1 MRPVLATFVFIA
13 VFLMAAPVPKQ
24 FVRKPTAEAVEAK
37 LLAGYVTEAPEIEA
51 MKNYN
56 FAHLGID
63 KTFGELASEWG
74 ACPKG
79 VTYYYNANL
88 RVGRVQCD
96 VTDLQI
102 KFDDDKFSRNGIYDD
117 EREKYVDLHSVNHV
131 FIFNV
136 NPQGV
141 ISLPGSVVELAW
153 QDGTHRQIFPV
164 QKDNFDADLLKKLL
178 HAKNGVDFGEDGRYY
193 HILKSAYQN
202 TSPSLR

>member
-1 MRPVLATFVFIA
+1 MRPVLATFVFIV
-13 VFLMAAPVPKQ
+13 VFLITAPTPKQ

-51 MKNYN
+51 MKNYK

-79 VTYYYNANL
+79 VTYYYNASL
-88 RVGRVQCD
+88 RTGRVQCD
-96 VTDLQI
+96 VTNLQI
-102 KFDDDKFSRNGIYDD
+102 KFDDDRFSRNGIYDD
-117 EREKYVDLHSVNHV
+117 GREKYVDLYSVNHV
-131 FIFNV
+131 FIFDM
-136 NPQGV
+136 NPQGL
-141 ISLPGSVVELAW
+141 ISLPGSMVELLW
-153 QDGTHRQIFPV
+153 QDGTHRQIFPI
-164 QKDNFDADLLKKLL
+164 QKDNFDADLLKKLS
-178 HAKNGVDFGEDGRYY
+178 HAKTGVDFGEDGRYY

>member
-24 FVRKPTAEAVEAK
+24 FVRQPTAEAVEAK
-37 LLAGYVTEAPEIEA
+37 LLTGYVTEAPEIEA
-51 MKNYN
+51 MKNYS

-63 KTFGELASEWG
+63 KNFGELASEWR

-79 VTYYYNANL
+79 VTYYYNVNL

-96 VTDLQI
+96 VTNLQI
-102 KFDDDKFSRNGIYDD
+102 KFDDDRFSRNGIYDD
-117 EREKYVDLHSVNHV
+117 ERDKYVNLYAVNHI

-136 NPQGV
+136 NAQGR
-141 ISLPGSVVELAW
+141 ISLSGSVVELIW

-164 QKDNFDADLLKKLL
+164 QKDNFDAYLLKKIL
-178 HAKNGVDFGEDGRYY
+178 HAKAGFDFGEDGRYY
-193 HILKSAYQN
+193 HILKSAYEN
-202 TSPSLR
+202 T